1 MPQRTRIRGHG
12 KEIETFL
19 AQRLQAGEERAA
31 PGPYGSYQTWIVPAG
46 STMDRIC
53 VIVDKAA
60 RAQELQASLDGLF
73 EARFFQLNEI
83 PEAAPEE
90 FTLVDID
97 LRNPEHCSGL
107 KRWLKSRPRKG
118 QAIFC
123 VRKDSHAEA
132 VQAYA
137 LGATALLARPV
148 SGSAVRAKFSEQGRV
163 QPEVAEEFLL
173 GASAGAV
180 AGASILRDIFEAVI
194 SGGSIDVSAIGAA
207 GEAVADSIDENGLA
221 PWIDIVRRHHSQT
234 YQHCLLVTGVAVGF
248 ARHLGFSRA
257 DKHRIATAGL
267 LHDVGKARIPVAIL
281 EKPGP
286 LDETEL
292 SVMREHPLLGLEA
305 LQSSPGLQ
313 PEMIDMVVHHH
324 EYLDGSGYPHGLE
337 GNSISDLVR
346 TITIADIFGALLE
359 RRSYKPPMNGAA
371 AYEILQRMNA
381 KLDRDLV
388 REFRAIAKL

>member
-1 MPQRTRIRGHG
+1 MN
-12 KEIETFL
+12 
-19 AQRLQAGEERAA
+19 
-31 PGPYGSYQTWIVPAG
+31 
-46 STMDRIC
+46 RIC
-53 VIVDKAA
+53 VIVDKAT
-60 RAQELQASLDGLF
+60 RAQELRASLDGFF
-73 EARFFQLNEI
+73 EARFFQLHEI

-90 FTLVDID
+90 FTLVDVG
-97 LRNPEHCSGL
+97 LRNPEHCSEL
-107 KRWLKSRPRKG
+107 KRWLRMRPRNG

-148 SGSAVRAKFSEQGRV
+148 SGSAVRAKFSEQGRG
-163 QPEVAEEFLL
+163 QTEAGEDFSLAASP
-173 GASAGAV
+173 GAA
-180 AGASILRDIFEAVI
+180 AGASIILDIFEAVM
-194 SGGSIDVSAIGAA
+194 SGGSIDASAIGAA

-257 DKHRIATAGL
+257 DKQRIAAAGL

-286 LDETEL
+286 LDDAEL
-292 SVMREHPLLGLEA
+292 SIMREHPLLGLEA
-305 LQSSPGLQ
+305 LRSSPGLQ

-359 RRSYKPPMNGAA
+359 RRCYKPPMDGAA
-371 AYEILQRMNA
+371 AYEILQKMDG

-388 REFRAIAKL
+388 REFRAIAKV